1 MGAVFPPEAGRTGVS
16 LFMGQW
22 LKGFK
27 GIQKQCVRLAFP
39 RAQGKEWLS
48 APASMSRSEMR
59 RDMAAP
65 SFSIVWKK
73 DSCSAGEA
81 FWQAEAAERI
91 TERGVRSSWRN
102 CRHKTGSGCLCFCSG
117 TRSLP
122 VKSRQKESGPGEEK
136 ATSIKSMPLRLYLF
150 LQWGQGFQ
158 NQYRQ
163 LPRIPGG

>member
-1 MGAVFPPEAGRTGVS
+1 
-16 LFMGQW
+16 MGQW

-27 GIQKQCVRLAFP
+27 GIQEQCVRLAFL

-65 SFSIVWKK
+65 SFSMVWKK

-91 TERGVRSSWRN
+91 TERGVRSSWEAAATN
-102 CRHKTGSGCLCFCSG
+102 WIWLSLLFCSG

-122 VKSRQKESGPGEEK
+122 VKK
-136 ATSIKSMPLRLYLF
+136 
-150 LQWGQGFQ
+150 
-158 NQYRQ
+158 
-163 LPRIPGG
+163 